1 MKNFLFVSN
10 CLFIVLYN
18 NWSSVGFNLINI
30 SKWNGLISIV
40 FFYYIVFLKYI
51 YLILIFIYRDNGC
64 ILFVFLIVED
74 FFVIYNYDCVGNEVI
89 ICECWY
95 NVKLCFFFLISGRMK
110 RINLNCICKNNFVLN
125 IG

>member
-1 MKNFLFVSN
+1 MKWFDKYCFFLLYCIFKVYLI
-10 CLFIVLYN
+10 LF
-18 NWSSVGFNLINI
+18 
-30 SKWNGLISIV
+30 
-40 FFYYIVFLKYI
+40 I

-89 ICECWY
+89 ICECCY